1 MKRGVK
7 NMQWCRSDY
16 DLFECRCWTKCM
28 PELEVLEWCSPG
40 NLLKEEAEKEV
51 IVTCAW
57 FQSIEVD
64 CVTGMN
70 IESIKIL
77 PVFTHSWLQV
87 SGLVKWRGT
96 A

>member
-1 MKRGVK
+1 M
-7 NMQWCRSDY
+7 
-16 DLFECRCWTKCM
+16 
-28 PELEVLEWCSPG
+28 
-40 NLLKEEAEKEV
+40 
-51 IVTCAW
+51 TCAG
-57 FQSIEVD
+57 FQSFEVD